1 MYKGIKNKGEFK
13 GRLVLVWFP
22 FFRAWNL
29 GGAENREET
38 RPLSYPRHKISKPI
52 TRKCVVFWV
61 FLVHLPIFIMIS
73 KCQKLDRWE
82 KNSSFARSPLST
94 PKKGK

>member
-13 GRLVLVWFP
+13 GRQVLVLVS

-38 RPLSYPRHKISKPI
+38 RL
-52 TRKCVVFWV
+52 
-61 FLVHLPIFIMIS
+61 LLP
-73 KCQKLDRWE
+73 
-82 KNSSFARSPLST
+82 
-94 PKKGK
+94 